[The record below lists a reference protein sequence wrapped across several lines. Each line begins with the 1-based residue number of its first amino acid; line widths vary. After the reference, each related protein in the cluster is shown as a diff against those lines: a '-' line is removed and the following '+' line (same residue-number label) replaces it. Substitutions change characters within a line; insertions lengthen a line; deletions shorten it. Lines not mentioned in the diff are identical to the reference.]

1 MNRTNDTFL
10 AAGLA
15 STTLASLSASS
26 EEQLGGKVRKLVYGH
41 DLGIACTTMLRVG
54 DTFLGA
60 TGHAAA
66 AGLTPG
72 SMEYRGF
79 IIGFA
84 ASLPSTVVTNVDGV
98 LLDYRK

>member
-10 AAGLA
+10 AASTA
-15 STTLASLSASS
+15 STAIAHLSASTDKH
-26 EEQLGGKVRKLVYGH
+26 LGGKVTKLVYGH
-41 DLGIACTTMLRVG
+41 DLGVACTTMLRVG

-60 TGHAAA
+60 MGHAAA

-79 IIGFA
+79 VIGFA